1 MESGLLFGEMPTISV
16 LMAVYHKDLPLH
28 FSESLDSLRSFL
40 EKIESIIIVADGVLT
55 TELEYVIKTYSKE
68 LPIKLIRLEKSRGLG
83 EALNVGLNYAQ
94 STFVLRM
101 DADDIC
107 RPERL
112 DVLIDCLIK
121 NPDLDVVGSY
131 IAEFK
136 DSPDK
141 SMYIRRVPLNHSEIM
156 RKMRL
161 RCVMNHVSC
170 IIRRDRLVKVGGY
183 QGGVGFAEDWWL
195 WVRMISCGA
204 KFSNVS
210 NVLVDVRVG
219 NGFIERRRG
228 AFFLKND
235 LKLIKMML
243 EVGYINWLHAAIIL
257 LSKIV
262 QRLSPPLLLKMI
274 YSAMRY

>member
-1 MESGLLFGEMPTISV
+1 MGKDILLGEVPTISI
-16 LMAVYHKDLPLH
+16 LMAVYYKDFPLH
-28 FSESLDSLRSFL
+28 FAESLDSLRSFI
-40 EKIESIIIVADGVLT
+40 EKIEHIIIVADGVLT
-55 TELEYVIKTYSKE
+55 VELEDIIEAYSKE
-68 LPIKLIRLEKSRGLG
+68 LPIKLIRLEKSSGLG
-83 EALNVGLNYAQ
+83 EALNVGLGYAQ
-94 STFVLRM
+94 SSFVLRM

-112 DVLIDCLIK
+112 DVLIDCIIK
-121 NPDLDVVGSY
+121 DPGLDVIGSY

-136 DSPDK
+136 DSPDQ
-141 SMYIRRVPLNHSEIM
+141 SMYVRRVPLNHSEIM
-156 RKMRL
+156 RKMKL

-183 QGGVGFAEDWWL
+183 QGGAGFAEDWWL
-195 WVRMISCGA
+195 WVRMLSCGA

-243 EVGYINWLHAAIIL
+243 EIGYINWLHATIIL
-257 LSKIV
+257 SSKIV
-262 QRLSPPLLLKMI
+262 QRLSPPLLLRMI